1 MSRPL
6 FRCWSAVGVLPLCAV
21 LVGCSGGSDQEL
33 DAWMLEQK
41 NSLRPKTEPV
51 PAPKKF
57 DPQPYEAVG
66 RLDPFAPKKLTVGS
80 PSESGSTVAGS
91 ALLEPE
97 LNRRKEP
104 LELYP
109 LDVMTFVGSLHK
121 SGKKAA
127 LLRVDKLLYQ
137 VFPGNY
143 VGQNYGKIVSVTDA
157 ELVLREIVQDSAGE
171 WVERQT
177 TLQLQ
182 EAKQ

>member
-1 MSRPL
+1 MTKPVLTSCWLTGFLL
-6 FRCWSAVGVLPLCAV
+6 FFLALS
-21 LVGCSGGSDQEL
+21 GCSGGSDQEL

-41 NSLRPKTEPV
+41 NSLRPKSEPV
-51 PAPKKF
+51 SVPKKF

-80 PSESGSTVAGS
+80 PSESGSPVAGS

-143 VGQNYGKIVSVTDA
+143 IGQNYGKIVSVTDA